1 MSNYFLPAVRA
12 TLWKQLQEENNIN
25 GIYDQI
31 VEPLH
36 EEMYRRQNFELMDEL
51 TDEQQLMLT
60 YDYVKM
66 QVMQGGFIQLIQNGY
81 VGLLPDMPDWLYAL
95 NINDMAEVIDDALK
109 VFVLNR
115 ELLTKTTTVEEF
127 ALLYA
132 ELKEFEA
139 IDDRFM
145 ELNEPTIVAMVNN
158 ALAHPENF
166 VTLI

>member
-1 MSNYFLPAVRA
+1 MSNYFLPAVQA
-12 TLWKQLQEENNIN
+12 TLWKQLQEENNIH

-132 ELKEFEA
+132 ELKENS
-139 IDDRFM
+139 R
-145 ELNEPTIVAMVNN
+145 
-158 ALAHPENF
+158 
-166 VTLI
+166 